1 MTIKDL
7 QNAEVLWWRERP
19 LLGMG
24 FDPELA
30 YDAARTTLDLH
41 ELGRLLGRG
50 CPPPTAVAVLW

>member
-1 MTIKDL
+1 VTIKDL
-7 QNAEVLWWRERP
+7 QNAEVLCWRERR

-41 ELGRLLGRG
+41 ELERLLGRG
-50 CPPPTAVAVLW
+50 CPPKTAVAILR